1 LFVIFFKSGCA
12 FGGGPGIL
20 AALDRELVDRRG
32 AVSREDLL
40 ATYTLGRVVPSGTMT
55 AVAIAYGHRF
65 AGFPGTLAALA
76 GLLLPGVSLTLL
88 LIIGY
93 AALGDS
99 PVLPILAATVLPA
112 ALAFIVAAICRFGQ
126 TVWRWSIEPLLA
138 LGALGGVVFFG
149 LHPVVILLACG
160 ILGVVGCR
168 EERRP

>member
-1 LFVIFFKSGCA
+1 WFPICWHNGFARNGAGMSTAITDRTVSSVPLTATAPRTLPAPSGERPLGCWDLFVIFFKSGCA
-12 FGGGPGIL
+12 FGGGAGIL

-99 PVLPILAATVLPA
+99 PVL
-112 ALAFIVAAICRFGQ
+112 
-126 TVWRWSIEPLLA
+126 
-138 LGALGGVVFFG
+138 
-149 LHPVVILLACG
+149 
-160 ILGVVGCR
+160 
-168 EERRP
+168 